1 MTKGKEKDIVLP
13 VAVHGKTILFYRNDA
28 NGESS
33 VGVMA
38 PAGEHASVMGG
49 EYFRTKTLSSSPRT
63 VLEVVD
69 SHKVEVEPDAA
80 GGSASVGY
88 TKAYADNWSQVFRKK
103 KGKKVLN

>member
-1 MTKGKEKDIVLP
+1 MAKGKEKDIVLP
-13 VAVHGKTILFYRNDA
+13 VAVSGDSILFYRNDS

-69 SHKVEVEPDAA
+69 SHKVEVESE

-88 TKAYADNWSQVFRKK
+88 TKAYADNWAQVFRKK